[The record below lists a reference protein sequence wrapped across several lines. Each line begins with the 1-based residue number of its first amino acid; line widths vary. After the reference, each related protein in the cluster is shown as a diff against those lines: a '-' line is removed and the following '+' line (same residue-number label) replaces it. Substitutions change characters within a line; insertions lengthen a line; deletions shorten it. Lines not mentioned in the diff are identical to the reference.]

1 MNKNKILSGGG
12 KNLTG
17 GGKWGWRG
25 REVGGEG
32 EGSGVKGG
40 GKWGLGTPLSTPS
53 KVLSGTIWSFWILQ
67 NHRPLRNKG
76 TISLKILYCTIWSI
90 WNYLKYEILKKQLA
104 KQMTFWSIWKN
115 KTLPTTHPF
124 SVTYLMKSHV
134 SYWKQKWNIL
144 SQQELISH
152 ILL

>member
-53 KVLSGTIWSFWILQ
+53 VMD
-67 NHRPLRNKG
+67 HE
-76 TISLKILYCTIWSI
+76 ISS
-90 WNYLKYEILKKQLA
+90 LA
-104 KQMTFWSIWKN
+104 
-115 KTLPTTHPF
+115 
-124 SVTYLMKSHV
+124 
-134 SYWKQKWNIL
+134 
-144 SQQELISH
+144 
-152 ILL
+152 ILLSSAESRRVF

>member
-40 GKWGLGTPLSTPS
+40 GKWGKTGREVGIGYPLSTPS
-53 KVLSGTIWSFWILQ
+53 L
-67 NHRPLRNKG
+67 
-76 TISLKILYCTIWSI
+76 
-90 WNYLKYEILKKQLA
+90 
-104 KQMTFWSIWKN
+104 
-115 KTLPTTHPF
+115 LPTPVRQTAHGYSP
-124 SVTYLMKSHV
+124 
-134 SYWKQKWNIL
+134 
-144 SQQELISH
+144 ELCKRSRPYH
-152 ILL
+152 RS